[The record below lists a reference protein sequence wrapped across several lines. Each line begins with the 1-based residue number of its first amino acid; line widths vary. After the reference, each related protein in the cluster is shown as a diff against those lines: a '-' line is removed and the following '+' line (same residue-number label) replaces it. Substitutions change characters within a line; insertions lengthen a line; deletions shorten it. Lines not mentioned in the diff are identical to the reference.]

1 MKGVGEELKPLC
13 KDCVLGVIFLV
24 YADDVWIMNDEYNKI
39 GELWTYLGGPGEVF
53 VAPSK
58 EVLEEVGAR
67 VGTQ

>member
-1 MKGVGEELKPLC
+1 
-13 KDCVLGVIFLV
+13 
-24 YADDVWIMNDEYNKI
+24 MNDEYNKI

-67 VGTQ
+67 VGTQEVICGASKY